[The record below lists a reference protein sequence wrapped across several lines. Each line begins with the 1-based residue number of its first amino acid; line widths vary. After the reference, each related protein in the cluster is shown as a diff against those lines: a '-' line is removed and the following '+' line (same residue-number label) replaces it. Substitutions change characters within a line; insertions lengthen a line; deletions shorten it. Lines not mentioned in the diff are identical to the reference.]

1 MNTRSLPRE
10 PNPEAM
16 GARIRDIRRLRHLTQ
31 AELARRVG
39 IQPGPMNALEKGH
52 HIPSGRVLY
61 RLAGELDVSIDSLF
75 GRPPEAGYVRPA
87 EDGPPRRPLP
97 HGEAP
102 ASCDV
107 DPAGSLSAVTGAPQA
122 LLLPALDTED
132 PGPAGMAAADELAR
146 AVLALEDLC
155 GAQKRAQL
163 PLHLPFSADDTGI
176 EELVARVRHLLGI
189 SQAVVFDYLELIENA
204 GLRVLFA
211 DLPGRCDSLACF
223 DRPNGNAFLFVR
235 SGANAERQLFRLLF
249 ELGRIY
255 WHAQTLYAAD
265 GDGRRPRGP
274 LDEKH
279 AARKFAARF
288 LMPSSAVRATVRQ
301 LGIAPDAWTYELL
314 LRIKH
319 RFGVSAES
327 FCIRLEELGLMTLA
341 CSVAIKKRIHA
352 HYRANAYSEPDAS
365 RRVLFPNGRAGDLLL
380 HALQR
385 KGAADEAEAV
395 ARTFERYGVRGD
407 GAPGARVR
415 AGL

>member
-1 MNTRSLPRE
+1 MKEDMNTSDSYRE
-10 PNPEAM
+10 PDPEAL

-39 IQPGPMNALEKGH
+39 IQPGPMNALERGR

-61 RLAGELDVSIDSLF
+61 RLAAVLEVSMDALF
-75 GRPPEAGYVRPA
+75 GRPPEAGYVRA
-87 EDGPPRRPLP
+87 AASSVCARADGP
-97 HGEAP
+97 
-102 ASCDV
+102 
-107 DPAGSLSAVTGAPQA
+107 GSDAAGAPVGEPQA
-122 LLLPALDTED
+122 VLLPPLDTQD
-132 PGPAGMAAADELAR
+132 PGTDGRTVADELAR

-155 GAQKRAQL
+155 GAQKRAML
-163 PLHLPFSADDTGI
+163 PLHLPFVADDAGV

-189 SQAVVFDYLELIENA
+189 SQAVVFDYLELVENA

-235 SGANAERQLFRLLF
+235 NSANAERQLFRLLF

-255 WHAQTLYAAD
+255 WHAQGLYASES
-265 GDGRRPRGP
+265 GGRGPRGP

-279 AARKFAARF
+279 MARKFAARF
-288 LMPSSAVRATVRQ
+288 LMPSPAVRATVRQ
-301 LGIAPDAWTYELL
+301 LGIGPDAWTYELV

-327 FCIRLEELGLMTLA
+327 FCIRLEELGLITRVGSEA
-341 CSVAIKKRIHA
+341 VKKRIQA
-352 HYRANAYSEPDAS
+352 HYRAHAFAEPDAS

-385 KGAADEAEAV
+385 PGSTEEAQAV
-395 ARTFERYGVRGD
+395 ADVFDRHGVRWGD
-407 GAPGARVR
+407 ARSHDGCR
-415 AGL
+415 R